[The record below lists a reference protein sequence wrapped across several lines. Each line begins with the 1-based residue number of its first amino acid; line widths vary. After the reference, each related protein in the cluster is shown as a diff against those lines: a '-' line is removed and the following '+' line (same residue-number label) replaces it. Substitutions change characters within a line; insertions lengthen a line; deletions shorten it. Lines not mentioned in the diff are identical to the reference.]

1 MTESSSALVCCT
13 ESAARSQLSKSM
25 AASSSP
31 MSVPAHC
38 SLSPDLQRPGLVEVG
53 NKLAGV
59 GKLLDASRGDGGG
72 RDGVRGAGGILAA
85 GFLRGPQRVVSTRRS
100 FRSSTRI
107 SVCELSRIFRI
118 SVSVRCISLSYAD
131 SSLSGGSVLLCTACG
146 ARGMAAGPG
155 RRC

>member
-1 MTESSSALVCCT
+1 MFLELGAELGGTTCVPVATSPDSGNVRWMGWSMDDSAGGPMTESSSALVCCT
-13 ESAARSQLSKSM
+13 ESAAR
-25 AASSSP
+25 SSSP

-85 GFLRGPQRVVSTRRS
+85 GFLRGPQRVVSTH
-100 FRSSTRI
+100 
-107 SVCELSRIFRI
+107 
-118 SVSVRCISLSYAD
+118 
-131 SSLSGGSVLLCTACG
+131 G
-146 ARGMAAGPG
+146 
-155 RRC
+155 